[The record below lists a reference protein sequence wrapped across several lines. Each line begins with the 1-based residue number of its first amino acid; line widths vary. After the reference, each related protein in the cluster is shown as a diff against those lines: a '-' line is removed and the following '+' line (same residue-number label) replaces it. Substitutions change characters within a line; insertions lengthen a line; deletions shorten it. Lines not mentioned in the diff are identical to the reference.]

1 LVRSVGCAGS
11 AAVITV
17 TFVHP
22 IDTVKTRLQVSG
34 TKGSRDYRALGNIG
48 TITTIATE
56 EGIPAFWKGL
66 PAAWLREAS
75 YTSIRLGLY
84 KPIVDAMG
92 ATSTLEKFGAGC
104 LAGGIGSIFGNPF
117 DVLKTRMMATEG
129 AAVSIGTVAK
139 QIMATQGVGGFYRG
153 MDANVARAMV
163 NNGTKMACYDA
174 TKQWVAS
181 TGVFPKGSS
190 VTILTSATIAGFFMT
205 MTVAPFDMV
214 RTRLM
219 NQPVDGPRIYT
230 SFADCIVKVVRAQGP
245 LSLWSGFLPMWSRVA
260 PTATLQLL
268 LYEKMMVFTGG
279 KAI

>member
-1 LVRSVGCAGS
+1 MDLVRSVGCAGS

-92 ATSTLEKFGAGC
+92 ATSTLESLALGAWR
-104 LAGGIGSIFGNPF
+104 AGSG
-117 DVLKTRMMATEG
+117 
-129 AAVSIGTVAK
+129 
-139 QIMATQGVGGFYRG
+139 
-153 MDANVARAMV
+153 
-163 NNGTKMACYDA
+163 
-174 TKQWVAS
+174 
-181 TGVFPKGSS
+181 
-190 VTILTSATIAGFFMT
+190 
-205 MTVAPFDMV
+205 
-214 RTRLM
+214 
-219 NQPVDGPRIYT
+219 
-230 SFADCIVKVVRAQGP
+230 
-245 LSLWSGFLPMWSRVA
+245 LSL
-260 PTATLQLL
+260 ATLL
-268 LYEKMMVFTGG
+268 TCSRPG
-279 KAI
+279 